1 MLNGSCSGYA
11 MSRVALSRGGENK
24 KVAPKNQ
31 RKVKKSRSLLHG
43 LVNTFYFAEQ
53 DFDEP
58 REQRGHDETPKGH
71 VLINIL
77 QQIMLFS

>member
-11 MSRVALSRGGENK
+11 MSHIALSRGGENK

-58 REQRGHDETPKGH
+58 REQRGHDEHRKAMYL
-71 VLINIL
+71 LIFCNR
-77 QQIMLFS
+77 